1 MFLGLSL
8 EANLPIV
15 SGNLMK
21 FRSFAHSDIG
31 RVRSENEDS
40 YLCNDTLGLYA
51 VADGIGGL
59 PSGAQA
65 SQLAVTTLQ
74 KIVGEHAV
82 GTKLNYERILTEIN
96 DQVFSLGRVISPQFG
111 IGSTLTFA
119 HVVGVKLHFGHV
131 GDSNAYCLRSKVLK
145 QLTTDHTI
153 ETELKA
159 RAARGEPLGLLM
171 ENRNA
176 LTRCIGQPPPLEPD
190 VFAHTVLPHDRYLL
204 CSDGIS
210 RFVPMEEIV
219 KFMQEAADPESFIRA
234 LVDRANERGG
244 LDNITGIALFF
255 D

>member
-1 MFLGLSL
+1 
-8 EANLPIV
+8 
-15 SGNLMK
+15 MK
-21 FRSFAHSDIG
+21 LRSFAHSDIG
-31 RVRSENEDS
+31 RVRTENEDS
-40 YLCNDTLGLYA
+40 YLCNDAIGLYA

-65 SQLAVTTLQ
+65 SQLAITTLQ

-82 GTKLNYERILTEIN
+82 ATKLNYERILAEIN
-96 DQVFSLGRVISPQFG
+96 EQVFQLGRVISPQFG

-119 HVVGVKLHFGHV
+119 HVAGVKMHFGHV
-131 GDSNAYCLRSKVLK
+131 GDSNAFRLRSKVLQ
-145 QLTTDHTI
+145 QLSTDHTI

-190 VFAHTVLPHDRYLL
+190 IFTHTILPHDRYLI

-210 RFVPMEEIV
+210 RFIPMEELV
-219 KFMQEAADPESFIRA
+219 RVLQEAADPESAVNTLI
-234 LVDRANERGG
+234 DRANERGG
-244 LDNITGIALFF
+244 LDNSTAVALFF